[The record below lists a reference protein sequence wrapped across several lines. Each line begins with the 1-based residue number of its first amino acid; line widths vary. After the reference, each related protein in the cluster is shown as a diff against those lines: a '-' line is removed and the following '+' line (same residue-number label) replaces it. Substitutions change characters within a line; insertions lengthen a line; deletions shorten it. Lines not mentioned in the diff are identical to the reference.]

1 MSEVIIPRLF
11 ANVNFCCR
19 KENIGLGRKT
29 LIQFQDF
36 ENANGECREVI
47 RPLKARTASIDEWI
61 RYTIDARPL
70 SPDMTLIGEGAT
82 RGLETTQILNVLILV
97 SSLFLFV
104 FFQNKLQ
111 KHTN

>member
-1 MSEVIIPRLF
+1 LD
-11 ANVNFCCR
+11 
-19 KENIGLGRKT
+19 LGRKT

-61 RYTIDARPL
+61 RYTVDARPL
-70 SPDMTLIGEGAT
+70 SLDMTLIGEAAT

-97 SSLFLFV
+97 SSMFGTFFLVFV
-104 FFQNKLQ
+104 FFFNKQQ
-111 KHTN
+111 KNTN

>member
-1 MSEVIIPRLF
+1 MPGTTSQNGKDLNKQSAMSKGIIPRLF

-47 RPLKARTASIDEWI
+47 S
-61 RYTIDARPL
+61 
-70 SPDMTLIGEGAT
+70 
-82 RGLETTQILNVLILV
+82 
-97 SSLFLFV
+97 
-104 FFQNKLQ
+104 
-111 KHTN
+111 H